1 MRPTKSSAQRS
12 HNLPELRS
20 PYITLWCVFGVPAAL
35 SYPSSARAAK
45 SSRKKAGMSGTTR
58 PRRGFPRERPACP
71 PSRVALDGVL
81 SPDWCGCW
89 YGARGPREYAGG
101 QHRRR
106 VESMIAEASL
116 TISGLQARAVNVELE
131 RPVQTSAGEITS
143 AALVLI
149 DLETREGTT
158 GRAYIRSYT
167 TIVLE
172 PLRRLVENLG
182 KTLEGDTLAPQ
193 EIERKLQVM
202 FRLLGPQGLTG
213 IAASGIDMAAW

>member
-1 MRPTKSSAQRS
+1 
-12 HNLPELRS
+12 
-20 PYITLWCVFGVPAAL
+20 
-35 SYPSSARAAK
+35 
-45 SSRKKAGMSGTTR
+45 
-58 PRRGFPRERPACP
+58 
-71 PSRVALDGVL
+71 
-81 SPDWCGCW
+81 
-89 YGARGPREYAGG
+89 
-101 QHRRR
+101 
-106 VESMIAEASL
+106 
-116 TISGLQARAVNVELE
+116 VNVELE

-213 IAASGIDMAAW
+213 IAASCRDRWPPTPLSPRRRQPRTREQAAAVIQ

>member
-1 MRPTKSSAQRS
+1 
-12 HNLPELRS
+12 
-20 PYITLWCVFGVPAAL
+20 
-35 SYPSSARAAK
+35 
-45 SSRKKAGMSGTTR
+45 
-58 PRRGFPRERPACP
+58 
-71 PSRVALDGVL
+71 
-81 SPDWCGCW
+81 
-89 YGARGPREYAGG
+89 
-101 QHRRR
+101 
-106 VESMIAEASL
+106 MIAETKL

-213 IAASGIDMAAW
+213 IAASCRDRWPPTPLSPRRRQPRTREQAAAVIQ

>member
-1 MRPTKSSAQRS
+1 
-12 HNLPELRS
+12 
-20 PYITLWCVFGVPAAL
+20 
-35 SYPSSARAAK
+35 
-45 SSRKKAGMSGTTR
+45 
-58 PRRGFPRERPACP
+58 
-71 PSRVALDGVL
+71 
-81 SPDWCGCW
+81 
-89 YGARGPREYAGG
+89 
-101 QHRRR
+101 
-106 VESMIAEASL
+106 MIAETKL

-193 EIERKLQVM
+193 EIERKLQVSCSGCSDRRASPASRPRVGTVGHLLLS
-202 FRLLGPQGLTG
+202 RLDVASQEHVSKRLPSSNDPQPRKPDLPAKY
-213 IAASGIDMAAW
+213 IR